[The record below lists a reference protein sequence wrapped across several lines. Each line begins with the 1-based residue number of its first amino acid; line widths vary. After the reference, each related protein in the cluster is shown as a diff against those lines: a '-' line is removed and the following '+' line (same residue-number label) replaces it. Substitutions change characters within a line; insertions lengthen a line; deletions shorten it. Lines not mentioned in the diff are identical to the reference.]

1 MRFFHCIR
9 KVYVLSRSPSEDSY
23 SQWMIFDVDTQNW
36 MVFTND
42 LDFVTNCC
50 YGSMLTIRNVH
61 YYFNNDITGVEIPW
75 LNKPIYRI
83 LDNGTS
89 IDLERE
95 IPFAKEYWAGEVEE
109 LSIVQAPFYQ
119 RFYEEVQS

>member
-1 MRFFHCIR
+1 M
-9 KVYVLSRSPSEDSY
+9 
-23 SQWMIFDVDTQNW
+23 
-36 MVFTND
+36 
-42 LDFVTNCC
+42 
-50 YGSMLTIRNVH
+50 RNVH

-95 IPFAKEYWAGEVEE
+95 IPFAKEYWAANGKIQDC
-109 LSIVQAPFYQ
+109 SWYYMQAPQDWSWSSVQAPFYQ
-119 RFYEEVQS
+119 RFYEHDRY

>member
-1 MRFFHCIR
+1 MYYFAQDCNN
-9 KVYVLSRSPSEDSY
+9 RSPGLS
-23 SQWMIFDVDTQNW
+23 WFK
-36 MVFTND
+36 
-42 LDFVTNCC
+42 
-50 YGSMLTIRNVH
+50 G
-61 YYFNNDITGVEIPW
+61 
-75 LNKPIYRI
+75 PIYRI

>member
-1 MRFFHCIR
+1 MKVFLCIR
-9 KVYVLSRSPSEDSY
+9 KVYVLSYTEDWY
-23 SQWMIFDVDTQNW
+23 SQWMIFDIDTQNW

-42 LDFVTNCC
+42 LNFVTNCC
-50 YGSMLTIRNVH
+50 YGSILTMRNVH

-95 IPFAKEYWAGEVEE
+95 IPFAKEYCAGEVEE

>member
-1 MRFFHCIR
+1 M
-9 KVYVLSRSPSEDSY
+9 
-23 SQWMIFDVDTQNW
+23 
-36 MVFTND
+36 
-42 LDFVTNCC
+42 
-50 YGSMLTIRNVH
+50 
-61 YYFNNDITGVEIPW
+61 YYFAQDCNNGSHGLSW
-75 LNKPIYRI
+75 FKGPIYRI
-83 LDNGTS
+83 FDNGTS